1 MTAFRKILLTG
12 IMHMKISFKQWILRG
27 LVELILT
34 IGFRG
39 VLLVLYGDVVSFHN
53 DFVDC

>member
-1 MTAFRKILLTG
+1 MQ
-12 IMHMKISFKQWILRG
+12 ISFKQWILRG